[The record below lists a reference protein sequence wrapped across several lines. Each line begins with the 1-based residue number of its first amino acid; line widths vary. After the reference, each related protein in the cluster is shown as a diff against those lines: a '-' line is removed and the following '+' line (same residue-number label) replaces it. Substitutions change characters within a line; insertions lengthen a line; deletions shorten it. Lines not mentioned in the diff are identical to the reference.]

1 MLFTKLLFRIHH
13 FDVLSEG
20 RPTVF
25 EKNWMPSVKLHHKF
39 QWPDKYPELRELM
52 LKINIFK
59 VHGPSLYIT
68 DDNNV
73 ALFPA
78 PDGHFSLLDLTV
90 RGHYE
95 VHGESISV
103 ECSPNTPVTPNP
115 TRFSFQRPVSAA
127 AGSATG
133 SSAVPRATMPKT
145 FQR

>member
-1 MLFTKLLFRIHH
+1 ML
-13 FDVLSEG
+13 
-20 RPTVF
+20 
-25 EKNWMPSVKLHHKF
+25 N
-39 QWPDKYPELRELM
+39 
-52 LKINIFK
+52 INILK

-78 PDGHFSLLDLTV
+78 PDGHFSLLELTV

-103 ECSPNTPVTPNP
+103 DTTVTPNP
-115 TRFSFQRPVSAA
+115 TRFSFHRPVSAA

>member
-1 MLFTKLLFRIHH
+1 MLNYTMNSSGLINILNLF
-13 FDVLSEG
+13 
-20 RPTVF
+20 
-25 EKNWMPSVKLHHKF
+25 
-39 QWPDKYPELRELM
+39 M
-52 LKINIFK
+52 LKINILK
-59 VHGPSLYIT
+59 VHAPSLYIT

-73 ALFPA
+73 ALFPE

-95 VHGESISV
+95 VHGEGISV

-115 TRFSFQRPVSAA
+115 TRFSFHRPVSAA